1 MVVPLVESI
10 GNPAAPLVTADTM
23 FRTPLA
29 EVCSLV
35 LALSGQCYNI
45 APGLLVPDKPTESC
59 WTVAGKQGEVDMC
72 LHSKEL
78 AERAVGRY
86 QDS

>member
-45 APGLLVPDKPTESC
+45 ALGLLVPDKLTGSC
-59 WTVAGKQGEVDMC
+59 WTVAEKQGAEDMWP
-72 LHSKEL
+72 HSKDL
-78 AERAVGRY
+78 AERVVGRRR
-86 QDS
+86 DS